1 MSITTDKTGAQQP
14 LRSETRRLR
23 LRLKPAHRCCGH
35 VQGAWWPRST
45 RLTTELP
52 SLLAALALR
61 YGPIDRVRFHESDWS
76 RTPRRIRVL
85 NTNVLLD
92 PQESP
97 HLVTVFG
104 PEFGRLT
111 LLVVPPYTD
120 PSDAYAAVI
129 AAASADNAS
138 TPDQLLGI
146 SPRSTSDHRLAR
158 LALHRWETDAGAL
171 DELGV

>member
-1 MSITTDKTGAQQP
+1 M
-14 LRSETRRLR
+14 
-23 LRLKPAHRCCGH
+23 KPAHRYCGY

-76 RTPRRIRVL
+76 RTPQRIRVL
-85 NTNVLLD
+85 NTNVVLD
-92 PQESP
+92 PHEESP

-104 PEFGRLT
+104 PEFGRVT

-120 PSDAYAAVI
+120 PHDAYTAVTT
-129 AAASADNAS
+129 AASADNAS

-146 SPRSTSDHRLAR
+146 SPHRTSDRRLAR
-158 LALHRWETDAGAL
+158 LALHRWETDGGAL
-171 DELGV
+171 DEFGV